1 MPRDRPRAGGQRV
14 RIVQISDIHV
24 GSGLFRPELLE
35 AAIEETNAL
44 GPDLVAIA
52 GDLTMEG
59 YRWEFEEARG
69 YLDRLEC
76 ENVVVVPGNH
86 DAKNVGYRHFEDFFG
101 LREGAVTVSITEG
114 EAKVVA
120 IDSTKPD
127 LDEGE
132 VGREHYAWI
141 DSEFRNW
148 DRGPKIVI
156 VHHHILAV
164 PGTGRDVNNL
174 RDAGDVMAIFRE
186 LKVDMVLSGHRH
198 VPYVWS
204 ISGVRIVHSGT
215 ASSLR
220 VRGTMPP
227 SYTVIEFDEEGVRIP
242 LKQPAKGKDG
252 EDPLASFS
260 RQAVTSSQFHPD
272 PGRFVLYDQL
282 PFLSPDIDSTPPA
295 SAGGSPL

>member
-1 MPRDRPRAGGQRV
+1 M

-24 GSGLFRPELLE
+24 GAGLFRPELLD

-44 GPDLVAIA
+44 EPDLVAIA

-59 YRWEFEEARG
+59 YRWEFEEAKG

-76 ENVVVVPGNH
+76 QNVVVVPGNH
-86 DAKNVGYRHFEDFFG
+86 DAKNVGYRHFEEFFG
-101 LREGAVTVSITEG
+101 LREGAVTVNVPEG
-114 EAKVVA
+114 EAKIVA
-120 IDSTKPD
+120 LDSTKPD

-132 VGREHYAWI
+132 IGREHYAWI

-148 DRGPKIVI
+148 ERGPKIVI

-204 ISGVRIVHSGT
+204 ISGVRVVHSGT
-215 ASSLR
+215 ASSMR

-227 SYTVIEFDEEGVRIP
+227 SYNVIEIDDQSVRIT
-242 LKQPAKGKDG
+242 LKQPAKGKEG
-252 EDPLASFS
+252 EDPLASFARAPVS
-260 RQAVTSSQFHPD
+260 TSEFYPD
-272 PGRFVLYDQL
+272 FDRFVLYDRL
-282 PFLSPDIDSTPPA
+282 PFIKLPTDE
-295 SAGGSPL
+295 

>member
-1 MPRDRPRAGGQRV
+1 V

-24 GSGLFRPELLE
+24 GSGLFRPELLD

-44 GPDLVAIA
+44 EPDLVAIA

-59 YRWEFEEARG
+59 YRWEFEEAKG

-76 ENVVVVPGNH
+76 QNVVVVPGNH
-86 DAKNVGYRHFEDFFG
+86 DAKNVGYRHFEEFFG
-101 LREGAVTVSITEG
+101 LREGAVTVNAPEG
-114 EAKVVA
+114 EAKIVA
-120 IDSTKPD
+120 LDSTKPD

-132 VGREHYAWI
+132 IGREHYAWI

-148 DRGPKIVI
+148 ERGPKIVI

-204 ISGVRIVHSGT
+204 ISGVRVVHSGT
-215 ASSLR
+215 ASSMR

-227 SYTVIEFDEEGVRIP
+227 SYNIIEIDDQSVRIT
-242 LKQPAKGKDG
+242 LKQPAKGKEG
-252 EDPLASFS
+252 EDPLASFARAPVS
-260 RQAVTSSQFHPD
+260 TSEFYPD
-272 PGRFVLYDQL
+272 FERFVLYDRL
-282 PFLSPDIDSTPPA
+282 PFIKLPTNE
-295 SAGGSPL
+295 

>member
-1 MPRDRPRAGGQRV
+1 MK
-14 RIVQISDIHV
+14 IVQISDIHV

-35 AAIEETNAL
+35 AVVEETNAL
-44 GPDLVAIA
+44 DADLVAIA

-69 YLDRLEC
+69 YLDRLKC
-76 ENVVVVPGNH
+76 PNVIVVPGNH
-86 DAKNVGYRHFEDFFG
+86 DAKNVGYRHFEEFFG
-101 LREGAVTVSITEG
+101 LREGMATVTVPEG

-120 IDSTKPD
+120 LDSTKPD

-141 DSEFRNW
+141 DSEFRGW
-148 DRGPKIVI
+148 DRGPKIVV

-215 ASSLR
+215 ASSMR

-227 SYTVIEFDEEGVRIP
+227 SYNVIELDEESVWIT
-242 LKQPAKGKDG
+242 LKQPGKGREG
-252 EDPLASFS
+252 EEPLASFS
-260 RQAVTSSQFHPD
+260 RESVTTSEFYPD
-272 PGRFVLYDQL
+272 FERFVLYDRL
-282 PFLSPDIDSTPPA
+282 PFLKPATDNSRPA
-295 SAGGSPL
+295 SAGGGEGGPKR

>member
-1 MPRDRPRAGGQRV
+1 LENILK
-14 RIVQISDIHV
+14 IVQLSDIHV
-24 GSGLFRPELLE
+24 GSGLFRPDLLD
-35 AAIEETNAL
+35 AAIDETNAL
-44 GPDLVAIA
+44 DPDLVAIA

-59 YRWEFEEARG
+59 YRWEFEEAKG
-69 YLDRLEC
+69 YLDRIEC

-101 LREGAVTVSITEG
+101 MREGAVTVSVPEG
-114 EAKVVA
+114 EAKIVA

-141 DSEFRNW
+141 DSEFRGW
-148 DRGPKIVI
+148 DKGPRIVI

-215 ASSLR
+215 ASSMR

-227 SYTVIEFDEEGVRIP
+227 SYNIIEFDDESVRIT
-242 LKQPAKGKDG
+242 LKQPGKGEEG
-252 EDPLASFS
+252 EDPLAAFS
-260 RQAVTSSQFHPD
+260 RDPVTTSKFYPD
-272 PGRFVLYDQL
+272 FNNFVLYDRL
-282 PFLSPDIDSTPPA
+282 PFLKPTSSEEGA
-295 SAGGSPL
+295 

>member
-1 MPRDRPRAGGQRV
+1 V
-14 RIVQISDIHV
+14 RIVQMSDIHV
-24 GSGLFRPELLE
+24 GSGLFRPELLD
-35 AAIEETNAL
+35 AAIEETNGL
-44 GPDLVAIA
+44 EPDLVAIA

-59 YRWEFEEARG
+59 YRWEFEEARA
-69 YLDRLEC
+69 YLDRIEC
-76 ENVVVVPGNH
+76 PNVVVIPGNH
-86 DAKNVGYRHFEDFFG
+86 DAKNVGYRHFEEFFG
-101 LREGAVTVSITEG
+101 MREGTATVAVPEG

-148 DRGPKIVI
+148 DRGPTIVMI
-156 VHHHILAV
+156 HHHILAV

-174 RDAGDVMAIFRE
+174 RDAGDVMAILRE

-204 ISGVRIVHSGT
+204 ISGVRIIHSGT
-215 ASSLR
+215 ASSMR

-227 SYTVIEFDEEGVRIP
+227 SYNVIELDEESVRIR
-242 LKQPAKGKDG
+242 LKQPGKGKEG
-252 EDPLASFS
+252 EEPLASFS
-260 RQAVTSSQFHPD
+260 RKPVTTSEFYPD
-272 PGRFVLYDQL
+272 FERFVIFDRL
-282 PFLSPDIDSTPPA
+282 PFLKPATDEPSPPA
-295 SAGGSPL
+295 SAGGPKQ

>member
-1 MPRDRPRAGGQRV
+1 M

-24 GSGLFRPELLE
+24 GSGLFRPELLD

-44 GPDLVAIA
+44 EPDLVAIA

-59 YRWEFEEARG
+59 YRWEFEEAKG

-76 ENVVVVPGNH
+76 QNVVVVPGNH
-86 DAKNVGYRHFEDFFG
+86 DAKNVGYRHFEEFFG
-101 LREGAVTVSITEG
+101 LREGAVTVNVPEG
-114 EAKVVA
+114 EAKIVA
-120 IDSTKPD
+120 LDSTKPD

-132 VGREHYAWI
+132 IGREHYAWI

-148 DRGPKIVI
+148 ERGPKIVI

-204 ISGVRIVHSGT
+204 ISGVRVVHSGT
-215 ASSLR
+215 ASSMR

-227 SYTVIEFDEEGVRIP
+227 SYNVIEIDDQSVRIT
-242 LKQPAKGKDG
+242 LKQPAKGKEG
-252 EDPLASFS
+252 EDPLASFARAPVS
-260 RQAVTSSQFHPD
+260 TSEFYPD
-272 PGRFVLYDQL
+272 FERFVLYDRL
-282 PFLSPDIDSTPPA
+282 PFIKLPTNE
-295 SAGGSPL
+295 

>member
-1 MPRDRPRAGGQRV
+1 M

-24 GSGLFRPELLE
+24 GSGLFRPELLD

-44 GPDLVAIA
+44 EPDLVAIA

-59 YRWEFEEARG
+59 YRWEFEEAKG

-76 ENVVVVPGNH
+76 QNVVVVPGNH
-86 DAKNVGYRHFEDFFG
+86 DAKNVGYRHFEEFFG
-101 LREGAVTVSITEG
+101 LREGAVTVNVPEG
-114 EAKVVA
+114 EAKIVA
-120 IDSTKPD
+120 LDSTKPD

-132 VGREHYAWI
+132 IGREHYAWI

-148 DRGPKIVI
+148 ERGPKIVI

-204 ISGVRIVHSGT
+204 ISGVRVVHSGT
-215 ASSLR
+215 ASSMR

-227 SYTVIEFDEEGVRIP
+227 SYNVIEIDDQSVRIT
-242 LKQPAKGKDG
+242 LKQPAKGKEG
-252 EDPLASFS
+252 EDPLASFARAPVS
-260 RQAVTSSQFHPD
+260 TSEFYPD
-272 PGRFVLYDQL
+272 FEQFVLYDRL
-282 PFLSPDIDSTPPA
+282 PFIKLPTNEPP
-295 SAGGSPL
+295 SS

>member
-1 MPRDRPRAGGQRV
+1 V

-24 GSGLFRPELLE
+24 GSGLFRPELLD

-44 GPDLVAIA
+44 EPDLVAIA

-59 YRWEFEEARG
+59 YRWEFEEAKG

-76 ENVVVVPGNH
+76 QNVVVVPGNH
-86 DAKNVGYRHFEDFFG
+86 DAKNVGYRHFEEFFG
-101 LREGAVTVSITEG
+101 LREGAVTLNVPEG
-114 EAKVVA
+114 EAKIVA
-120 IDSTKPD
+120 LDSTKPD

-148 DRGPKIVI
+148 ERGPKIVI

-204 ISGVRIVHSGT
+204 ISGVRVVHSGT
-215 ASSLR
+215 ASSMR

-227 SYTVIEFDEEGVRIP
+227 SYNVIEIDDQSVRIT
-242 LKQPAKGKDG
+242 LKQPAKGKEG
-252 EDPLASFS
+252 EDPLASFA
-260 RQAVTSSQFHPD
+260 RAPVITSEFYPD
-272 PGRFVLYDQL
+272 FERFVLYDRL
-282 PFLSPDIDSTPPA
+282 PFIKLPTDE
-295 SAGGSPL
+295 

>member
-1 MPRDRPRAGGQRV
+1 M

-24 GSGLFRPELLE
+24 GSGLFRPELLD

-44 GPDLVAIA
+44 EPDLVAIA
-52 GDLTMEG
+52 GDLTTEG
-59 YRWEFEEARG
+59 YRWEFEEAKG

-76 ENVVVVPGNH
+76 QNVVVVPGNH
-86 DAKNVGYRHFEDFFG
+86 DAKNVGYRHFEEFFG
-101 LREGAVTVSITEG
+101 LREGAVTVNVPEG
-114 EAKVVA
+114 EAKIVA
-120 IDSTKPD
+120 LDSTKPD

-132 VGREHYAWI
+132 IGREHYAWI

-148 DRGPKIVI
+148 ERGPKIVI

-174 RDAGDVMAIFRE
+174 RDAGDVMAILRD
-186 LKVDMVLSGHRH
+186 LRVDMVLSGHRH

-215 ASSLR
+215 VSTMR

-227 SYTVIEFDEEGVRIP
+227 SYNVIEIDERSVSITLHQPGKGEEG
-242 LKQPAKGKDG
+242 K
-252 EDPLASFS
+252 EPLASFS
-260 RQAVTSSQFHPD
+260 RTPVTTSEFYPD
-272 PGRFVLYDQL
+272 FERFVIYDRL
-282 PFLSPDIDSTPPA
+282 PFLK
-295 SAGGSPL
+295 

>member
-1 MPRDRPRAGGQRV
+1 V

-24 GSGLFRPELLE
+24 GSGLFRPELLD

-44 GPDLVAIA
+44 EPDLVAIA

-59 YRWEFEEARG
+59 YRWEFEEAKG

-86 DAKNVGYRHFEDFFG
+86 DAKNVGYRHFEEFFG
-101 LREGAVTVSITEG
+101 LREGAVTLTVPEG
-114 EAKVVA
+114 EAKIVA
-120 IDSTKPD
+120 LDSTKPD

-132 VGREHYAWI
+132 IGREHYAWI

-215 ASSLR
+215 ASSMR

-227 SYTVIEFDEEGVRIP
+227 SYNIIELDDRSVRIT
-242 LKQPAKGKDG
+242 LKQPGKGREG
-252 EDPLASFS
+252 EEPLASFARAPVS
-260 RQAVTSSQFHPD
+260 TSEFYPD
-272 PGRFVLYDQL
+272 FERFVLYDSL
-282 PFLSPDIDSTPPA
+282 PFIKLPTDD
-295 SAGGSPL
+295 

>member
-1 MPRDRPRAGGQRV
+1 M

-24 GSGLFRPELLE
+24 GSGLFRPELLD

-44 GPDLVAIA
+44 EPDLVAIV

-59 YRWEFEEARG
+59 YRWEFEEAKG

-76 ENVVVVPGNH
+76 QNVVVVPGNH
-86 DAKNVGYRHFEDFFG
+86 DAKNVGYRHFEEFFG
-101 LREGAVTVSITEG
+101 LREGAVTVNVPEG
-114 EAKVVA
+114 EAKIVA
-120 IDSTKPD
+120 LDSTKPD

-148 DRGPKIVI
+148 ERGPKIVI

-204 ISGVRIVHSGT
+204 ISGVRVVHSGT
-215 ASSLR
+215 ASSMR

-227 SYTVIEFDEEGVRIP
+227 SYNVIEIDDQSVRIT
-242 LKQPAKGKDG
+242 LKQPAKGKEG
-252 EDPLASFS
+252 EDPLASFARAPVS
-260 RQAVTSSQFHPD
+260 TSEFYPD
-272 PGRFVLYDQL
+272 FERFVLYDRL
-282 PFLSPDIDSTPPA
+282 PFIKLPTDE
-295 SAGGSPL
+295 

>member
-1 MPRDRPRAGGQRV
+1 MK
-14 RIVQISDIHV
+14 IVQVSDIHV

-35 AAIEETNAL
+35 ATIVETNEL
-44 GPDLVAIA
+44 EPDLVTIA

-59 YRWEFEEARG
+59 YRWEFEEAKG

-76 ENVVVVPGNH
+76 PNVVVIPGNH
-86 DAKNVGYRHFEDFFG
+86 DAKNVGYRHFEEFFG
-101 LREGAVTVSITEG
+101 LREGAVTVRLRDG
-114 EAKVVA
+114 EARVVA
-120 IDSTKPD
+120 LDSTKPD

-141 DSEFRNW
+141 DSEFRGW

-186 LKVDMVLSGHRH
+186 LKVDLVLSGHRH

-215 ASSLR
+215 VSSMR

-227 SYTVIEFDEEGVRIP
+227 CYNVIEFDEESVKITLREPG
-242 LKQPAKGKDG
+242 KGEG
-252 EDPLASFS
+252 EPLASFA
-260 RQAVTSSQFHPD
+260 RAAVTTSEFYPAFE
-272 PGRFVLYDQL
+272 RFVSYDLL
-282 PFLSPDIDSTPPA
+282 PFLKDSSDEPSSGTPDD
-295 SAGGSPL
+295 AG

>member
-1 MPRDRPRAGGQRV
+1 MK
-14 RIVQISDIHV
+14 IVQMSDIHV
-24 GSGLFRPELLE
+24 GSGLFRPDLLE
-35 AAIEETNAL
+35 AAIEETNEIE
-44 GPDLVAIA
+44 PDLVAIA

-69 YLDRLEC
+69 YLDRIEC
-76 ENVVVVPGNH
+76 PNVVVIPGNH
-86 DAKNVGYRHFEDFFG
+86 DAKNVGYRHFEEFFG
-101 LREGAVTVSITEG
+101 MREGIAVVTVPEG

-120 IDSTKPD
+120 LDSTKPD

-141 DSEFRNW
+141 DSELRDW
-148 DRGPKIVI
+148 DRGPKIVM

-186 LKVDMVLSGHRH
+186 IKVDMVLSGHRH

-204 ISGVRIVHSGT
+204 ISGVRVVHSGT
-215 ASSLR
+215 ASSMR

-227 SYTVIEFDEEGVRIP
+227 SYNVIEFDNESVRIM
-242 LKQPAKGKDG
+242 LKQPGKGREG
-252 EDPLASFS
+252 EDPLATFS
-260 RQAVTSSQFHPD
+260 RTPVTTSEFYPD
-272 PGRFVLYDQL
+272 FERFVFYDRL
-282 PFLSPDIDSTPPA
+282 PFLKTGREEASPPS
-295 SAGGSPL
+295 S